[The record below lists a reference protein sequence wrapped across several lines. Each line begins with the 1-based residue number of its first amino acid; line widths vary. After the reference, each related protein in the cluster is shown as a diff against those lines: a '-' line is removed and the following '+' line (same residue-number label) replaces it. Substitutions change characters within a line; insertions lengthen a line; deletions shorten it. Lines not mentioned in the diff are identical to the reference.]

1 MGRTHIETFTAE
13 QVAEI
18 AADVD
23 RVPSANDMFVRYE
36 DHSAAVHQASGPDP
50 IVLLPS
56 IAPRDSS
63 IGDDSLAAKLRA
75 AGYTRSNRKGHQ
87 RAGEGCF
94 FALWQKRIEDEA
106 GTRYFVNFTEHDPGF
121 YSQTEVPHVF
131 EADVHFRFTNGGHSN
146 ITHSVDRQSIEDIE
160 DYFEEIWTHMGMGYA
175 EGGPDYAKAARA
187 AGDVE

>member
-18 AADVD
+18 AADVE

-36 DHSAAVHQASGPDP
+36 DHSAAVYEASGPHP
-50 IVLLPS
+50 PVLPPS
-56 IAPRDSS
+56 IRPRESS
-63 IGDDSLAAKLRA
+63 AGDDSLAPKLKA
-75 AGYTRSNRKGHQ
+75 AGYTRSNRKGDQ
-87 RAGEGCF
+87 RAGEGSF

-146 ITHSVDRQSIEDIE
+146 VTHSVDRQAIEDIE

-187 AGDVE
+187 AGDVQ

>member
-18 AADVD
+18 AADVE

-36 DHSAAVHQASGPDP
+36 DHRAAV
-50 IVLLPS
+50 IE
-56 IAPRDSS
+56 
-63 IGDDSLAAKLRA
+63 A
-75 AGYTRSNRKGHQ
+75 AGFEPLVLPPMAVRKETGLADALAEAGYSRSNRKGDQ
-87 RAGEGCF
+87 RAGEGSF

-106 GTRYFVNFTEHDPGF
+106 GTRYFVNFTEYNPGF
-121 YSQTEVPHVF
+121 YSLTEVPHVF
-131 EADVHFRFTNGGHSN
+131 EAEVHFRFTNGGHSN
-146 ITHSVDRQSIEDIE
+146 ITHSVDRQAIEDIE

-187 AGDVE
+187 AGDVR